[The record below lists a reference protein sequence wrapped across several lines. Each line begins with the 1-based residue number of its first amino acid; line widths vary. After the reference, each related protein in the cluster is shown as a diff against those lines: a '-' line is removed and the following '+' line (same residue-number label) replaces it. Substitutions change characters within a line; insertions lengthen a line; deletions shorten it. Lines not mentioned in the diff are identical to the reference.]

1 MIPVSPTP
9 LFATPLWRIKAPPPL
24 QAALPGIAEKVEHD
38 LKNGIIGSSENR
50 SNFLGAQSR
59 RVFLRESPYLGE
71 QERLI
76 LLRMIKT
83 AVPLGEKYGII
94 TWINCSPS
102 RSHNTA
108 HVHPGAEISGVFYI
122 DVPSGSGKIVFR
134 DPRPQSEMANLQAK
148 FGPSILSLR
157 PRYPVQPEP
166 GELLL
171 FPSWL
176 MHQVEPGV
184 DQSGMRMSMALNI
197 SGLAMAQA

>member
-9 LFATPLWRIKAPPPL
+9 LFATPLWRIKAPEPL
-24 QAALPGIAEKVEHD
+24 LDALPGIAEKVHHD
-38 LKNGIIGSSENR
+38 LNNKTINSTENR

-59 RVFLRESPYLGE
+59 RVYLRESPYLGD

-76 LLRMIKT
+76 LLKMIKS

-102 RSHNTA
+102 QSHNTA

-122 DVPSGSGKIVFR
+122 AVPRGSGNIVFR

-148 FGPSILSLR
+148 FGPSVLSLR
-157 PRYPVQPEP
+157 PRYPVLPEP

-176 MHQVEPGV
+176 MHQVEPGI
-184 DQSGMRMSMALNI
+184 DQAAMRISMALNI
-197 SGLAMAQA
+197 SGLAVDKS